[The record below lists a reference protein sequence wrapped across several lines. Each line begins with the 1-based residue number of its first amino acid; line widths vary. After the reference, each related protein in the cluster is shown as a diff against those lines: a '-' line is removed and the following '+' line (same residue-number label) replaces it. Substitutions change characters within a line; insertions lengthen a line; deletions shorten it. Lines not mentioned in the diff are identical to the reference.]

1 MTDAVH
7 MADEQSAAEEVVS
20 SRRQQSPRLW
30 DAFARAGKVIHTDP
44 TVEIVVAEGWGM
56 QELRTRKHGQIDIQR
71 FEDVDRHGQ
80 QERMDKYFDDSIQI
94 IPAAKDS
101 PRIPDL
107 PWIDHALSSITRSIF
122 VVALAITATAAIFA
136 LEARS
141 PWPFVLAACLVVGA
155 FLMLWILRS
164 LMRRFIK
171 DHIWPGLMEERLGD
185 AIRRK
190 FPDTDSKIRAVIDR
204 YEDVFLDNNWMLVRL
219 KRFFQAGAILLFYA
233 GAAIPLAFVLRTGA
247 PLIFGL
253 FSVVSAGFVVWLFF
267 FLNKYIY
274 TNMYSQSLR
283 VSAQKVEN
291 LILERMTSINVLLV
305 HTITHITQL
314 MQQGERPKRDANKMD
329 DSDLKEEYDTFF
341 AMQTLMWLAK
351 RLEYIELH
359 LHNTLHTLLTVEG
372 VMSVAGLVISIAICM
387 LGILPAAYV
396 FVHDIE
402 MLRIAIESGH
412 LGTAN
417 YPLVVEAAVA
427 LVTIVF
433 AIWISYVSYSN
444 EKWNPMKTKS
454 SEKSLLE
461 DHFELKFQAQTYEK
475 QELDVKLAARAQRA
489 MFAIHSYFDRLGGR
503 VAGGVTN

>member
-1 MTDAVH
+1 MNDSSDLS
-7 MADEQSAAEEVVS
+7 DERLSAEEVVS
-20 SRRQQSPRLW
+20 TRRTQSPRLW
-30 DAFARAGKVIHTDP
+30 EAFQPAGKIIHKDAW
-44 TVEIVVAEGWGM
+44 VELAVVEGWGM
-56 QELRTRKHGQIDIQR
+56 QELRTLIHGQIMMKKFDNL
-71 FEDVDRHGQ
+71 DREEQ
-80 QERMDKYFDDSIQI
+80 QARMNRYFDDAIEI
-94 IPAAKDS
+94 IPAKEDS

-107 PWIDHALSSITRSIF
+107 PWIDHALGSIIRSIL
-122 VVALAITATAAIFA
+122 VVAIAITVTAGIFA
-136 LEARS
+136 QQTDN
-141 PWPFVLAACLVVGA
+141 PWLIGIVASVAAGG
-155 FLMLWILRS
+155 FIMLWILRY

-171 DHIWPGLMEERLGD
+171 DKIWPGLMEERLGD

-190 FPDTDSKIRAVIDR
+190 FPNTDSKIRGVIDR

-219 KRFFQAGAILLFYA
+219 KRFFQSGAILLFYA
-233 GAAIPLAFVLRTGA
+233 LAAAPVMVGLRMPAMILPLAAFAGLAAIFV
-247 PLIFGL
+247 I
-253 FSVVSAGFVVWLFF
+253 WLFF

-314 MQQGERPKRDANKMD
+314 MQQGERPQRDANKMD
-329 DSDLKEEYDTFF
+329 DNDLKEDYDTFF

-372 VMSVAGLVISIAICM
+372 VMSIAGLVMTIAIGM
-387 LGILPAAYV
+387 LGVLPAAYMV
-396 FVHDIE
+396 FS
-402 MLRIAIESGH
+402 AIETLRAGLETGQLS
-412 LGTAN
+412 AAD
-417 YPLVVEAAVA
+417 YPVIAQAAIAVI
-427 LVTIVF
+427 TILFV
-433 AIWISYVSYSN
+433 IWISYVSYSN

-461 DHFELKFQAQTYEK
+461 DHFELKFGAQTYEK

-503 VAGGVTN
+503 LAGGPN